1 MDVRTQPRERVFS
14 ILNDNDCPSFVIRQR
29 RSSPEPQSKL
39 PDRTLPSPK
48 QRRPSLIRHAQY
60 QRSSSFSSTT
70 SSTPPL
76 LRYDSSSS
84 KSSNGSMDSSPSPIT
99 PAYNY
104 NDGSLLLP
112 YDNVLRQDLTGLMA
126 SPSGV
131 TPFMEQQLMMAP
143 MPDAFPGKVLP
154 QAITPALPQ
163 TLPGLQYP
171 ILPNTIP
178 EPPQQL
184 PTPTSL
190 NSAPSSLPAQS
201 ATNSTS
207 PPNATVP
214 TKKNKYP
221 CPYSQSHNCSATFT
235 TSGHAARHG
244 KKHTG
249 EKGVHCPVCNKAFTR
264 KDNMKQHERTHKN
277 NSADSKS
284 ETSENPRR
292 SKAAITRDNV
302 RQKIKKTDS
311 SGSDPTSQPSLLQSP
326 LSEVT
331 SIAPS
336 LEAPIPMDD
345 PSIYPVDPNVPMMS
359 TIPIPLALPDT
370 LPANALYSGIPDD
383 AVLAAAAG
391 VLPLNSIEK
400 MPVPDVMNVPPLPV
414 APPLIRGFSDLD
426 TLAQAAETFDPYYQQ
441 PI

>member
-1 MDVRTQPRERVFS
+1 
-14 ILNDNDCPSFVIRQR
+14 
-29 RSSPEPQSKL
+29 
-39 PDRTLPSPK
+39 
-48 QRRPSLIRHAQY
+48 
-60 QRSSSFSSTT
+60 
-70 SSTPPL
+70 
-76 LRYDSSSS
+76 
-84 KSSNGSMDSSPSPIT
+84 MDSSPSPIT

-104 NDGSLLLP
+104 NDGSVLLP
-112 YDNVLRQDLTGLMA
+112 YDNVLRQDLTGLMQ
-126 SPSGV
+126 SPSGI

-143 MPDAFPGKVLP
+143 MPDTFGKALP

-163 TLPGLQYP
+163 NLPGLQYP
-171 ILPNTIP
+171 ILPNAVP
-178 EPPQQL
+178 EPSQQL

-190 NSAPSSLPAQS
+190 NSAPSSIPASS

-207 PPNATVP
+207 PPNATAP
-214 TKKNKYP
+214 PKKNKYP
-221 CPYSQSHNCSATFT
+221 CPYSQSHNCTATFT

-277 NSADSKS
+277 NAADSSKS

-311 SGSDPTSQPSLLQSP
+311 SGSDPTSTSQPSLLQSP

-331 SIAPS
+331 SVAPS
-336 LEAPIPMDD
+336 LEAPIPIED
-345 PSIYPVDPNVPMMS
+345 PTIYPVDPTVPMMS

-370 LPANALYSGIPDD
+370 LPANALYSGLPDD
-383 AVLAAAAG
+383 AALAAAAG
-391 VLPLNSIEK
+391 VLPLNTIEK
-400 MPVPDVMNVPPLPV
+400 MTVPDMMSVPPLPA